1 VPFRRALVK
10 AGVRF
15 QFSPYRGNLMDE
27 AKNDSGPKL
36 DIEPQGSEPGT
47 SRSSRWPWLLAL
59 LVILAAAAALYFYWG
74 DISPQ
79 PDKPA
84 MTSAGSKTPAT
95 DKAPGVPAP
104 SREGN
109 VIKVDGSQRDEQD
122 QRKTPYGLK
131 KSVDAVARSDE
142 TIQVGQ
148 KKVPVEELEKK
159 LVVEQRGQVR
169 EKSLQDKKIS
179 AWGVYVVRPGDNLW
193 DIHYRLLKEYLANRG
208 VKLPPRSDQPTVKGY
223 SSGVGKV
230 LKFAEHMVGVYNLR
244 TGHMSKNLNLLE
256 PGQKVVVFNLS
267 EIFGQ
272 LDKVDP
278 RELSGIM
285 YDGRVLFFPKPVV
298 SSKEIAPEGQKLP
311 PPSQLPEEK

>member
-1 VPFRRALVK
+1 M
-10 AGVRF
+10 
-15 QFSPYRGNLMDE
+15 SE
-27 AKNDSGPKL
+27 ASSDGGLKL
-36 DIEPQGSEPGT
+36 DGGSQGGKPEASG
-47 SRSSRWPWLLAL
+47 SSRWPWLLAL

-79 PDKPA
+79 PEQA
-84 MTSAGSKTPAT
+84 ATTASGAKTAASGET
-95 DKAPGVPAP
+95 PGVPAP
-104 SREGN
+104 SRHGQ
-109 VIKVDGSQRDEQD
+109 VIKLDGSQGSEQA
-122 QRKTPYGLK
+122 QRKKPYGLD

-159 LVVEQRGQVR
+159 LVVEQRGEVR

-179 AWGVYVVRPGDNLW
+179 AWGVYMVRPGDNLW
-193 DIHYRLLKEYLANRG
+193 DIHYRLLKEYLASRG
-208 VKLPPRSDQPTVKGY
+208 VKLPPRADQPTVQGY

-244 TGHMSKNLNLLE
+244 TGHMSKDLNLLE

-272 LDKVDP
+272 LDKVNP

-298 SSKEIAPEGQKLP
+298 SAQEIAPQGKKLP
-311 PPSQLPEEK
+311 PPTQLPREK